1 MTAPVTDERLV
12 KHVFWPDPCPY
23 DAAGIR
29 LLFRHVRRYVDLDGT
44 IATRAGRFVRP
55 SLRGKTVAEFLA
67 EEPFIVQ
74 TWNPEGAIMFFAE
87 RYPEYPKPILIIF
100 PPGFPFINAEGRE
113 DIGKDFA
120 ALGITGATII
130 DDWPPSDF
138 NAPGCA
144 ILPP

>member
-1 MTAPVTDERLV
+1 MSTPVPDERLA

-29 LLFRHVRRYVDLDGT
+29 QLFRQVRRFIDLDGT
-44 IATRAGRFVRP
+44 ISTHAGRFVRP
-55 SLRGKTVAEFLA
+55 SLRGKPVAEFLA

-87 RYPEYPKPILIIF
+87 RYPDYPKPLLVIVV
-100 PPGFPFINAEGRE
+100 PGFPFTNGEGMP
-113 DIGKDFA
+113 DIGKDFE
-120 ALGITGATII
+120 ALGITGVTII

-138 NAPGCA
+138 NAPGCV